1 MELAINTGSNQRV
14 TMNDGVGTM
23 SRGTASER
31 TGSAPGS
38 GARNAAGRL
47 ARAGLLAAGALCA
60 SLAFAQGASSPIGL
74 WKSVDDETGKAKSL
88 IRIVEKDGLVVG
100 RVEKI
105 LTDKTD
111 AKCDKCTDDRK
122 DKPVQ
127 GMTII
132 SGMKKDGD
140 GWGGGEI
147 LDPNNGKVYRSQMK
161 LVEEGRKLEV
171 RGYIGVPMLGRTQ
184 TWIRE
189 E

>member
-1 MELAINTGSNQRV
+1 MKSTMTRATRGVALA
-14 TMNDGVGTM
+14 
-23 SRGTASER
+23 
-31 TGSAPGS
+31 
-38 GARNAAGRL
+38 AA
-47 ARAGLLAAGALCA
+47 LLASSFAASFAPSVAL
-60 SLAFAQGASSPIGL
+60 AQGASSAVGL
-74 WKSVDDETGKAKSL
+74 WKSVDDETKQAKSL
-88 IRIVEKDGLVVG
+88 IRIVEQDGTLTG

-105 LTDKTD
+105 LTDKPD
-111 AKCDKCTDDRK
+111 AKCDKCTDERK

-161 LVEEGRKLEV
+161 LVEGGRKLEV
-171 RGYIGVPMLGRTQ
+171 RGYVGVPMFGRSQ